1 MKYRPPSLRTLLAT
15 LAALALVATSCGGG
29 SADTTTDAAVDS
41 AAPAPTQ
48 AEAAPAEE
56 AAPVEEAAP
65 AEASL
70 VATTVSGGQ
79 IDFGS
84 LEGQDVVLWFWAPW

>member
-1 MKYRPPSLRTLLAT
+1 MTSRLPSLRTLCALLAGF
-15 LAALALVATSCGGG
+15 ALFASACGG
-29 SADTTTDAAVDS
+29 SASGATESAGDSNAAG
-41 AAPAPTQ
+41 AEAPAQTEP
-48 AEAAPAEE
+48 ERIEEDPAK
-56 AAPVEEAAP
+56 
-65 AEASL
+65 ASL

>member
-1 MKYRPPSLRTLLAT
+1 MLVPMSTRPPKLVRMALALLG
-15 LAALALVATSCGGG
+15 ALALVATSCGGG
-29 SADTTTDAAVDS
+29 STDTAVETSSSPEVASTEAAE
-41 AAPAPTQ
+41 PAPT
-48 AEAAPAEE
+48 AEP
-56 AAPVEEAAP
+56 AP

-70 VATTVSGGQ
+70 VATTVNGGQ

>member
-1 MKYRPPSLRTLLAT
+1 MTSRLPSLRTLCALLAGF
-15 LAALALVATSCGGG
+15 ALFASACGG
-29 SADTTTDAAVDS
+29 SASGATESAGDSNAAADE
-41 AAPAPTQ
+41 APAQ
-48 AEAAPAEE
+48 AEPEPNEEDPAK
-56 AAPVEEAAP
+56 
-65 AEASL
+65 ASL